1 MSSSSSQYASDDELV
16 LSYSEKIKITEDL
29 TRLLQVKSIN
39 EYRVSFSLYY
49 LQLKNVLVDPYLL
62 QFGFQPFVEEILNEL
77 RLQSIIGPLDS
88 SQISISDYELN
99 RTFDDLSELQRKSV
113 TLLKSC
119 LYNIL
124 LDDPVRIFIFILII
138 IIFLKSSSLFFIYLV
153 VV

>member
-1 MSSSSSQYASDDELV
+1 LSSSSSQFASDDELV

-29 TRLLQVKSIN
+29 NSLLKVKLIN

-49 LQLKNVLVDPYLL
+49 LQLKNILVDPYLQ
-62 QFGFQPFVEEILNEL
+62 QFGFQPFVEVILNEL
-77 RLQSIIGPLDS
+77 RLQSTIRPLDS
-88 SQISISDYELN
+88 SQINISDYELN

-124 LDDPVRIFIFILII
+124 LDDPVRIFFFIFIIFFFEIKL
-138 IIFLKSSSLFFIYLV
+138 IFLFIL
-153 VV
+153 

>member
-1 MSSSSSQYASDDELV
+1 MSSSSSQFASDDELV

-29 TRLLQVKSIN
+29 TRLLKVKLIN

-49 LQLKNVLVDPYLL
+49 LQLKNILVDPYLQ
-62 QFGFQPFVEEILNEL
+62 QFGFQPFVEVILNEL
-77 RLQSIIGPLDS
+77 RLQSTIGPLDS
-88 SQISISDYELN
+88 SQINISDYELN

-113 TLLKSC
+113 TLLKSF

-124 LDDPVRIFIFILII
+124 LDDPVRIFFFIFIIFFFEIKLI
-138 IIFLKSSSLFFIYLV
+138 FFIYLV